1 MESATS
7 GTEFKREI
15 NTFQLTLICV
25 GAIIGAG
32 VFSLTGVGI
41 SYAGPAAF
49 LVYIVAALI
58 GIVSTIPTMIA
69 ASACP
74 TTGGYY
80 KYISRFLDP
89 TLAFYYMW
97 NRIIGIF
104 SVSVVAMS
112 FGQYVQVI
120 FPKVP
125 VEVSALGAILLFT
138 VLNLFDV
145 KLITKANKYFV
156 YVLIAALVWFLV
168 EGLPKA
174 DVTRLQGFFEKGF
187 GNFVTALIMYM
198 FALDGA
204 SVVINMGG
212 EVKDPRKSIP
222 MAIIWGTL
230 IAGVLYA
237 LLAFAATTAVD
248 FRQLIPPVS
257 KRAQPLGA
265 FAKTFMSPAGFVF
278 FISGGAFLAILTTL
292 NAGIM
297 IQSRIFWA
305 AARDGIFPKWFATLN
320 KHRQPAR
327 VSVVVAVVIS
337 LPILLKFSLG
347 FTTLITLVPGFL
359 FSMMMPISVLF
370 IEKKFPNLYRK
381 SLMPLPKLWLY
392 LIVAFSLGVSLLLS
406 WNGLLKIG
414 LKNLYYFA
422 GFFGLGTVYYFFM
435 VARMRKQGRN
445 YRDIK
450 KDYDKYWIEEEAR
463 LAALA
468 AK

>member
-1 MESATS
+1 VRTS
-7 GTEFKREI
+7 R
-15 NTFQLTLICV
+15 
-25 GAIIGAG
+25 
-32 VFSLTGVGI
+32 
-41 SYAGPAAF
+41 
-49 LVYIVAALI
+49 
-58 GIVSTIPTMIA
+58 
-69 ASACP
+69 
-74 TTGGYY
+74 
-80 KYISRFLDP
+80 
-89 TLAFYYMW
+89 
-97 NRIIGIF
+97 
-104 SVSVVAMS
+104 
-112 FGQYVQVI
+112 
-120 FPKVP
+120 
-125 VEVSALGAILLFT
+125 
-138 VLNLFDV
+138 
-145 KLITKANKYFV
+145 
-156 YVLIAALVWFLV
+156 
-168 EGLPKA
+168 
-174 DVTRLQGFFEKGF
+174 
-187 GNFVTALIMYM
+187 
-198 FALDGA
+198 
-204 SVVINMGG
+204 
-212 EVKDPRKSIP
+212 
-222 MAIIWGTL
+222 
-230 IAGVLYA
+230 
-237 LLAFAATTAVD
+237 
-248 FRQLIPPVS
+248 
-257 KRAQPLGA
+257 
-265 FAKTFMSPAGFVF
+265 
-278 FISGGAFLAILTTL
+278 
-292 NAGIM
+292 
-297 IQSRIFWA
+297 A

>member
-1 MESATS
+1 MSEKTA
-7 GTEFKREI
+7 EFKREI
-15 NTFQLTLICV
+15 NTFQLTMICV

-49 LVYIVAALI
+49 LVYIVAAI
-58 GIVSTIPTMIA
+58 IAIVSTIPTMIA

-89 TLAFYYMW
+89 TLGFYYMW

-120 FPKVP
+120 FPKIP
-125 VEVSALGAILLFT
+125 VQVSATAAIIVFAG
-138 VLNLFDV
+138 LNLFNI
-145 KLITKANKYFV
+145 KIISKANKYFV
-156 YVLIAALVWFLV
+156 YVLIAALLLFILQ
-168 EGLPKA
+168 GLPHV
-174 DVTRLQGFFEKGF
+174 DPSRLQGFFEKGF
-187 GNFVTALIMYM
+187 SNFLTALIMYM

-222 MAIIWGTL
+222 LAIVWGTL

-237 LLAFAATTAVD
+237 LLAFIATTAVD
-248 FRQLIPPVS
+248 FTQMIPPAA
-257 KRAQPLGA
+257 KRALPLGEY
-265 FAKTFMSPAGFVF
+265 AKKFMSPAGFVF

-292 NAGIM
+292 NAGFM
-297 IQSRIFWA
+297 VQSRIFWA
-305 AARDGIFPKWFATLN
+305 AARDGIFPKWFAQLN
-320 KHRQPAR
+320 KHNQPYR
-327 VSVVVAVVIS
+327 VTIVVAIIVA
-337 LPILLKFSLG
+337 LPIVFKFDLG

-359 FSMMMPISVLF
+359 FSMMMPLSVLF
-370 IEKKFPNLYRK
+370 IERKFPHLYRK
-381 SLMPLPKLWLY
+381 SLIPLPKIWLY
-392 LIVAFSLGVSLLLS
+392 LVVLFSLGISLLLS

-414 LKNLYYFA
+414 VKNIYYFA
-422 GFFGLGTVYYFFM
+422 GFFGLGTIYYFIM
-435 VARMRKQGRN
+435 TARMRKEGKN

-450 KDYDKYWIEEEAR
+450 HEYDKYWIEEEAR
-463 LAALA
+463 LAAEEG
-468 AK
+468 K

>member
-1 MESATS
+1 MSSTQ
-7 GTEFKREI
+7 TEFKREI

-41 SYAGPAAF
+41 AYAGPAAF
-49 LVYIVAALI
+49 LVYITAAVI
-58 GIVSTIPTMIA
+58 AIVSTIPTMIA

-89 TLAFYYMW
+89 TLGFYYMW

-104 SVSVVAMS
+104 SVSVIAMS

-125 VEVSALGAILLFT
+125 IIVSALGAIIVFAG
-138 VLNLFDV
+138 LNLFNV
-145 KLITKANKYFV
+145 RIISKANKYFI
-156 YVLIAALVWFLV
+156 YILIVALIWFIL
-168 EGLPKA
+168 EGISKV
-174 DVTRLQGFFEKGF
+174 DVSRLQGFFEKGF
-187 GNFVTALIMYM
+187 GNFLTALIMYM

-237 LLAFAATTAVD
+237 LLAFIATTAVD
-248 FRQLIPPVS
+248 FRQLIPPAT
-257 KRAQPLGA
+257 KRALPLGEY
-265 FAKTFMSPAGFVF
+265 AKRFMSPAGFVF

-292 NAGIM
+292 NAGFM
-297 IQSRIFWA
+297 VQSRIFWA
-305 AARDGIFPKWFATLN
+305 AARDGIFPKWFAKLN
-320 KHRQPAR
+320 KHSQPSR
-327 VSVVVAVVIS
+327 VTLAVALIVA
-337 LPILLKFSLG
+337 LPIVFKLDLG

-359 FSMMMPISVLF
+359 FSMMMPLSVLF
-370 IEKKFPNLYRK
+370 IQRKFPNLYKK
-381 SLMPLPKLWLY
+381 SLIPLSKPALY
-392 LIVAFSLGVSLLLS
+392 LIVAFSLGISLLLS

-435 VARMRKQGRN
+435 TAKMRREGKN

-450 KDYDKYWIEEEAR
+450 KDYDAYWVEEEAR
-463 LAALA
+463 LAA
-468 AK
+468 KEEK

>member
-1 MESATS
+1 MAGSE
-7 GTEFKREI
+7 GQEFKREI
-15 NTFQLTLICV
+15 TTAQLIWICV

-32 VFSLTGVGI
+32 VFSLTGIGIAYVG
-41 SYAGPAAF
+41 SAAF
-49 LVYIVAALI
+49 LVYLVAAVI
-58 GIVSTIPTMIA
+58 AIVSTIPTMIA

-89 TLAFYYMW
+89 TLGFYYMW

-120 FPKVP
+120 IPSIP
-125 VEVSALGAILLFT
+125 VWVSSLFAILFFT
-138 VLNLFDV
+138 VLNLFNV
-145 KLITKANKYFV
+145 KVISKANKYFV
-156 YVLIAALVWFLV
+156 YILLAAMLWFIF
-168 EGLPKA
+168 EGIPKV
-174 DVTRLQGFFEKGF
+174 DVSRMQGFLTNGF
-187 GNFVTALIMYM
+187 SNFLTALIMYM

-222 MAIIWGTL
+222 VAIIWGTI
-230 IAGVLYA
+230 IAAVIYA
-237 LLAFAATTAVD
+237 LLAFVATTAVD
-248 FRQLIPPVS
+248 YKQLIPPVT
-257 KRAQPLGA
+257 KRAMPLGE
-265 FAKTFMSPAGFVF
+265 FAKKFMSPAGFVF

-297 IQSRIFWA
+297 VQSRIFWA
-305 AARDGIFPKWFATLN
+305 ASRDGIFPHWLAQLN
-320 KHRQPAR
+320 KSGQPSR
-327 VSVVVAVVIS
+327 VTVIVALIIS
-337 LPILLKFSLG
+337 LPIIFKFDLS
-347 FTTLITLVPGFL
+347 FTTLITLVPGFI

-370 IEKKFPNLYRK
+370 IEKKFPNLYKK
-381 SLMPLPKLWLY
+381 SLLPLPKIWLY

-414 LKNLYYFA
+414 VKNLYYFA
-422 GFFGLGTVYYFFM
+422 GFFGLGTVYYFIM
-435 VARMRKQGRN
+435 TARMKKEGRI

-450 KDYDKYWIEEEAR
+450 NDYDRYWVEEEAR
-463 LAALA
+463 LA
-468 AK
+468 KENK

>member
-1 MESATS
+1 MAERKE
-7 GTEFKREI
+7 TEFKREI
-15 NTFQLTLICV
+15 NTFQLTMICV

-49 LVYIVAALI
+49 LVYIVAALVAI
-58 GIVSTIPTMIA
+58 ISTIPTMIA

-89 TLAFYYMW
+89 TLGFYYMW

-104 SVSVVAMS
+104 SVSVIAMS

-120 FPKVP
+120 FPT
-125 VEVSALGAILLFT
+125 VSIQISAIAAIIVFGG
-138 VLNLFDV
+138 LNLFNV
-145 KLITKANKYFV
+145 KIISKANKYFV
-156 YVLIAALVWFLV
+156 YIMLAALLLFIFQ
-168 EGLPKA
+168 GIPNI
-174 DVTRLQGFFEKGF
+174 DTTRLQGFFEKGF

-222 MAIIWGTL
+222 MAIIWGTI
-230 IAGVLYA
+230 IAGIIYA
-237 LLAFAATTAVD
+237 LLAFTATTAVD
-248 FRQLIPPVS
+248 FKQMIPPVA
-257 KRAQPLGA
+257 KRALPLGEY
-265 FAKTFMSPAGFVF
+265 AKKIMSPAGFVF

-292 NAGIM
+292 NAGFM
-297 IQSRIFWA
+297 VQSRIFWA
-305 AARDGIFPKWFATLN
+305 AARDGIFPKWFAQLN
-320 KHRQPAR
+320 KHNQPYR
-327 VSVVVAVVIS
+327 VTIIVAIIVA
-337 LPILLKFSLG
+337 LPIILKFDLG

-359 FSMMMPISVLF
+359 FSMMMPLSVLF
-370 IEKKFPNLYRK
+370 IEKKFPHLYKK
-381 SLMPLPKLWLY
+381 SLIPLPKIWLY
-392 LIVAFSLGVSLLLS
+392 VIVIFSLGVSLLLS

-414 LKNLYYFA
+414 VKNIYYFA

-435 VARMRKQGRN
+435 TARMRKDGRN
-445 YRDIK
+445 YRDLK
-450 KDYDKYWIEEEAR
+450 HDFDRYWIDEEAR
-463 LAALA
+463 LAAEER
-468 AK
+468 K